1 MLKHWTLG
9 YSCFLSPVIF
19 LSVLRQFTFLF
30 SFLLPTSKMLFH
42 YSTVVPIIARTK
54 EATQCTLCGKEKGS
68 GKMFRCRGCK
78 IASYCCR
85 AHAKSDWKNH
95 QVMCKE
101 VQSQDNSRAM
111 QRSQSLVKDFG
122 HSIRAFIDKTF
133 KTSDMPK
140 KGEIY
145 RATKQGDRFYIHEF
159 SMGEFITV
167 ATGLMPEEDR
177 RKAFLKESFE
187 SLQNGE
193 LAFVL
198 FSTRT
203 KAHAIVTVK
212 PLN

>member
-1 MLKHWTLG
+1 
-9 YSCFLSPVIF
+9 
-19 LSVLRQFTFLF
+19 
-30 SFLLPTSKMLFH
+30 
-42 YSTVVPIIARTK
+42 
-54 EATQCTLCGKEKGS
+54 
-68 GKMFRCRGCK
+68 
-78 IASYCCR
+78 
-85 AHAKSDWKNH
+85 
-95 QVMCKE
+95 MCKE

-193 LAFVL
+193 LVFVV

-203 KAHAIVTVK
+203 KANAIVTVK

>member
-1 MLKHWTLG
+1 
-9 YSCFLSPVIF
+9 
-19 LSVLRQFTFLF
+19 
-30 SFLLPTSKMLFH
+30 MLFH

-54 EATQCTLCGKEKGS
+54 EATQCPLCGKEKGS

-78 IASYCCR
+78 VASYCCR

-133 KTSDMPK
+133 KPSDMPK

-167 ATGLMPEEDR
+167 ATGLMPEESR

-193 LAFVL
+193 LVFVL
-198 FSTRT
+198 FSTQT